1 MTETTP
7 GMWRMSVGF
16 LRRPELEKRPMAAT

>member
-7 GMWRMSVGF
+7 SMWRTSVGF
-16 LRRPELEKRPMAAT
+16 LRRPELEKRPLVVT